1 MKHKEIC
8 HFVILIIKCFIILL
22 LMGILLPKAVDF
34 LLHNLI
40 NNTEI
45 YKNSVAVYK
54 LVDLNYK
61 LVYNYILKF
70 YLFFR
75 V

>member
-1 MKHKEIC
+1 MKNNELWHFIILTIKC
-8 HFVILIIKCFIILL
+8 FVILLVI
-22 LMGILLPKAVDF
+22 GSLLPKAVDF
-34 LLHNLI
+34 LLYNLI

-45 YKNSVAVYK
+45 YKNSTAVYK
-54 LVDLNYK
+54 LVDVNYK

>member
-1 MKHKEIC
+1 MKNNELWHFITLTIKC
-8 HFVILIIKCFIILL
+8 FVILLVI
-22 LMGILLPKAVDF
+22 GILLPKAVDF
-34 LLHNLI
+34 LLYNLI

-45 YKNSVAVYK
+45 YKNSTAVYK
-54 LVDLNYK
+54 LVDVNYK
-61 LVYNYILKF
+61 IVYNYILKF